1 MKILHVSAAM
11 WAENQ
16 ALKAFNEIGGNDEEK
31 SAKYVLNRIKKS
43 GSLELSKREILRL
56 CKRFKSA
63 EEFQE
68 PLELLEDMGYIRKV
82 LNKSTGGRPGEKFK
96 INPLLNSNL
105 NKKIID
111 ETPVPPKSKLGRGG
125 GHTDF

>member
-1 MKILHVSAAM
+1 MREWANKQLGRALKIAGIFHLCDHEPKEPLSGQTALNAVSAAM

-16 ALKAFNEIGGNDEEK
+16 ALKAFNEIGGNEEEK

-63 EEFQE
+63 EELDE
-68 PLELLEDMGYIRKV
+68 PLNILEDMGYIR
-82 LNKSTGGRPGEKFK
+82 LFC
-96 INPLLNSNL
+96 
-105 NKKIID
+105 
-111 ETPVPPKSKLGRGG
+111 
-125 GHTDF
+125 DFGFVFP